1 VKKANEVA
9 ADFQS
14 ERGEPP
20 PLEGKTEPY
29 RIQGGGVLIF
39 TTRGKKERRRPC
51 VVLGS
56 FGDGTPCL
64 HFRQYALQQPGF
76 LAPTRFGISLTLP
89 ELNDAVERIRKVVS
103 ATVPVEDDSVEVPGH
118 AA

>member
-1 VKKANEVA
+1 MKKVNEEA

-14 ERGEPP
+14 E
-20 PLEGKTEPY
+20 PLTPDLGAGPY
-29 RIQGGGVLIF
+29 RIQGGGILLF
-39 TTRGKKERRRPC
+39 TAPGKKERRRPC

-76 LAPTRFGISLTLP
+76 LAPTRFGISLTLA
-89 ELNDAVERIRKVVS
+89 ELDLLVERIRRVVC
-103 ATVPVEDDSVEVPGH
+103 ATVPVEDEGARY